1 MYGYFVLAGIVC
13 AITGFVWFNL
23 YYGIRGDLK
32 NAREGE
38 VYHFRYLQ
46 PATGDYERHMVKV
59 LKNTELSDEQIQRL
73 NARSKYRRFDNTFRR
88 TNHLVTGQSANG
100 QIRNFY
106 AERVD
111 CCRKTGVGKLVFN
124 MGIANLL

>member
-1 MYGYFVLAGIVC
+1 MYGYIVLGCVVFAV
-13 AITGFVWFNL
+13 TSVVWYNL
-23 YYGIRGDLK
+23 YHGVSGDLK

-59 LKNTELSDEQIQRL
+59 LKNVALTDEQIRKL
-73 NARSKYRRFDNTFRR
+73 NARSKYRRFDNSFHR

-106 AERVD
+106 AERVEG
-111 CCRKTGVGKLVFN
+111 CRRSGVGRLAFT

>member
-1 MYGYFVLAGIVC
+1 MYGYFILAGIVC
-13 AITGFVWFNL
+13 VVSVFIWFNL
-23 YYGIRGDLK
+23 YYGIHGDLK
-32 NAREGE
+32 DAKEGE

-59 LKNTELSDEQIQRL
+59 LKNVTLTDEQIQRL

-111 CCRKTGVGKLVFN
+111 CCRKTGVGKLAFN

>member
-1 MYGYFVLAGIVC
+1 MYGYIAFASIVC
-13 AITGFVWFNL
+13 VVAGFVWFNL
-23 YYGIRGDLK
+23 YYGIHGDLK
-32 NAREGE
+32 NAKEGE

-46 PATGDYERHMVKV
+46 PLTGDYERHMVKV
-59 LKNTELSDEQIQRL
+59 LKNVTLTDEQIQRL
-73 NARSKYRRFDNTFRR
+73 NRHSKYRRLDNSFRR

-106 AERVD
+106 AERVAG
-111 CCRKTGVGKLVFN
+111 CRKTGVGKLAFT

>member
-1 MYGYFVLAGIVC
+1 MYGYILLVGSLVVIGC
-13 AITGFVWFNL
+13 AIGYNL
-23 YYGIRGDLK
+23 YYGISGDLK
-32 NAREGE
+32 NAKEGE

-59 LKNTELSDEQIQRL
+59 LKNVTLTDEQIQRL
-73 NARSKYRRFDNTFRR
+73 NARSKYRRFDNSFRR

-111 CCRKTGVGKLVFN
+111 GCRKTGVGKLAFT

>member
-13 AITGFVWFNL
+13 AIAGFVWFNL
-23 YYGIRGDLK
+23 YHGVSGDLK

-59 LKNTELSDEQIQRL
+59 LKNVALTDEQIRKL
-73 NARSKYRRFDNTFRR
+73 NARSKYRRFDNSFRR
-88 TNHLVTGQSANG
+88 TNHLVTGQSPNG

-106 AERVD
+106 AERVES
-111 CCRKTGVGKLVFN
+111 CRRSGVGRLAFT

>member
-1 MYGYFVLAGIVC
+1 MYGYVALVGVVC
-13 AITGFVWFNL
+13 AVSCFIGYNL
-23 YYGIRGDLK
+23 YYGISGDLK
-32 NAREGE
+32 NAKEGE

-59 LKNTELSDEQIQRL
+59 LKNVTLSNEQIRKL
-73 NARSKYRRFDNTFRR
+73 NARSKYRRFDNSFKR
-88 TNHLVTGQSANG
+88 TNHLVTGQSSNG

-111 CCRKTGVGKLVFN
+111 SCRKTGVGKLAFS

>member
-1 MYGYFVLAGIVC
+1 MYGYVLLVGSVVI
-13 AITGFVWFNL
+13 ITCLIGYNL

-32 NAREGE
+32 NAKEGE

-46 PATGDYERHMVKV
+46 PSTGDYERHMVKV
-59 LKNTELSDEQIQRL
+59 LKNITLTDEQIQRL
-73 NARSKYRRFDNTFRR
+73 NARSKYRRFDNSFRR

-111 CCRKTGVGKLVFN
+111 SCRKTGVGKLAFT